1 MNTDFATAVFFGII
15 GSMVGSFLN
24 VCIYRLPKGESIV
37 RPRSHCM
44 ECGTPIR
51 VYDNIPVVSYFIL
64 RGKCRNC
71 RASVSIQYPL
81 VEITCAALFVAAYLS
96 SDSMALFMIDAVF
109 LALLLGI
116 AVVDARTY
124 TIPDSFTIG
133 GIILGLAFSFIPGG
147 LNPLESLIGMLV
159 GGLTLYIVGLLGEII
174 MRRETMGGG
183 DVKMMAMLG
192 AFIGLPGV
200 FFSIF
205 VGSLAG
211 SIIFGWINYVMH
223 KEKLVPFGIF
233 LALGAALYV
242 FFGQILIEWY
252 LGFFSPQAIEF
263 FSPEVGAD

>member
-1 MNTDFATAVFFGII
+1 MNADFATAVFFGII

-24 VCIYRLPKGESIV
+24 VCIYRLPKGQSIV
-37 RPRSHCM
+37 MPRSHCT
-44 ECGTPIR
+44 ECETPIR
-51 VYDNIPVVSYFIL
+51 FYDNIPVVSYLLL

-71 RASVSIQYPL
+71 RASISLQYPL
-81 VEITCAALFVAAYLS
+81 VEASCAALVVAAYLG

-109 LALLLGI
+109 LVLLFGI

-124 TIPDSFTIG
+124 TIPDTFTIG
-133 GIILGLAFSFIPGG
+133 GILLGLAFSFLPGD

-159 GGLTLYIVGLLGEII
+159 GGLTLYIVGLLGEVI

-183 DVKMMAMLG
+183 DVKMIAMLG

-205 VGSLAG
+205 VGSLLG
-211 SIIFGWINYVMH
+211 SLIFGWINYVMR

-233 LALGAALYV
+233 LALGAGLYV

-252 LGFFSPQAIEF
+252 LGFFSSQAIDFF
-263 FSPEVGAD
+263 FSE